1 MKILNVRFKN
11 INTLKGEWEIHFD
24 RSPLKESGLFAIT
37 GPNGSGKT
45 TIFDA
50 ISLGIYGETA
60 RLKNSPEQIMSKQ
73 TSRCFSMVTFSVNG
87 NVYRSTWSLRS
98 AQGKTLPPEM
108 KLFEMNG
115 KERLLEDKISTVRDR
130 IAALTGLD
138 FKRFSRSIM
147 LVQGEFSAF
156 LNALD
161 NERAEILDK
170 IVGKDIFSEVL
181 KAAVE
186 NAETADKKLQ
196 ALEQE
201 IQDFPLMRRSEVEN
215 LEETVQQLEE
225 DFNEADRRILT
236 LNEKEN
242 RRKRYDQLQKK
253 YQENRN
259 AIEEARYRKSQMESD
274 FQRLKKAM
282 AAALFQE
289 EMDRLDSRKSEAAKD
304 LDALKGFERDIA
316 DLEDRH
322 NGLKEKAGIH
332 ALELDRAQKA
342 WSQRR
347 ELVEK
352 TLEIE
357 KEIAAATD
365 SVGKLMERQAAV
377 EDEQAK
383 TSQEQLAVKQE
394 IAENETRQKDTECW
408 LEEHPEYEELVKRI
422 PVIKDGLEKL
432 QSIRQTISAHP
443 GQQKSAVKAERKASS
458 LLMKTARK
466 LKNLRTKAEK
476 VKARQAEQNKALTAL
491 LGDGTLKD
499 LEKIYGGQKDR
510 LKNYQSMLK
519 IAKTYAKQEAGGNGE
534 ALEKALIKA
543 EGEHAEALR
552 IFERENNR
560 LSVIKNTAR
569 FEPCRRQLKEKEPCS
584 LCGSLDHPY
593 VTAGPSFGKETA
605 EALQAQENT
614 LKKIQNRLKTLSDH
628 IAGLKAQHDP
638 LVEMQ
643 KEWNLLC
650 QATGA
655 EWAIGDRHSVKT
667 SIRSLKKDVRRQ
679 GARLKKIRKHHKK
692 TGKIDQTV
700 QKHSAKLS
708 EKQTVS
714 DQLEIDLIVRRNSLS
729 SLQRE
734 TQNLRQTE
742 AEVLRNLQPHLEMF
756 KEKVPESGAENELN
770 RRLEAKRVEFLN
782 HLKTQNELK
791 EQAIALKNRSEAL
804 PRQRDRLKTEA
815 DDLETRI
822 NTRQGALNALKNQRQ
837 TTFGTGDPIQEKQ
850 ETEKKI
856 QTEKDAVEIIRQEIQ
871 QVQQA
876 LTEKLRLK
884 QVAEK
889 KCRDIQKACEDLEQN
904 LSIRAVASGFTSLA
918 DAQNSRLRLEERQT
932 LEYQQEAI
940 DCEIADFESNLD
952 AIQKDF
958 DEQGITEGAV
968 EFPEDLSLQIQEA
981 RRRKDELSEALTAAW
996 DRLEHQK
1003 TMEKEY
1009 ALKLREIE
1017 EQKKISDR
1025 LHAEKEFFESA
1036 GEADIKKRTQ
1046 ELVLE
1051 RLLEHSNRQLE
1062 ELSGRYRLRRCEENG
1077 LGLEIEDV
1085 FHQRE
1090 RRSTQTLSGG
1100 ETFLVSLAL
1109 ALGLSDIAGNGR
1121 KIESLFVDEGFG
1133 YLDDETLYKVV
1144 STLKNLKRNGKLVGI
1159 ISHVK
1164 RLEDEIPTKIRI
1176 NKVAGGVS
1184 RLEVVA

>member
-98 AQGKTLPPEM
+98 AQGKTLPPKM

-115 KERLLEDKISTVRDR
+115 KERLLEDKISTVRNR
-130 IAALTGLD
+130 IAVLTGLD

-170 IVGKDIFSEVL
+170 IVGKDIFSEVS

-186 NAETADKKLQ
+186 NAEAAVKKLQ
-196 ALEQE
+196 ALEEE
-201 IQDFPLMRRSEVEN
+201 IQDFPLMHTSEIEN
-215 LEETVQQLEE
+215 LKESVEQLEE
-225 DFNEADRRILT
+225 DFNEADKLILI
-236 LNEKEN
+236 LNENED
-242 RRKRYDQLQKK
+242 RRKRHDKFQKK
-253 YQENRN
+253 YQENQI
-259 AIEEARYRKSQMESD
+259 AIEEARHRKSQMESD

-282 AAALFQE
+282 AAAPFQE
-289 EMDRLDSRKSEAAKD
+289 EMDRLDSRKSEASKH
-304 LDALKGFERDIA
+304 LDALKGFEREIA

-322 NGLKEKAGIH
+322 NGLKEMQGMY
-332 ALELDRAQKA
+332 ALELDQGQKA
-342 WSQRR
+342 WFQRR

-352 TLEIE
+352 TLEIDG
-357 KEIAAATD
+357 EIAAATD
-365 SVGKLMERQAAV
+365 SVGKLLERQATV
-377 EDEQAK
+377 EEEQAK
-383 TSQEQLAVKQE
+383 MSQEQQAVDQE
-394 IAENETRQKDTECW
+394 IAENETRQKDTERW
-408 LEEHPEYEELVKRI
+408 LEEHPEYEELVERI
-422 PVIKDGLEKL
+422 PVIKDGLEQL
-432 QSIRQTISAHP
+432 QSIRQIISAHP
-443 GQQKSAVKAERKASS
+443 GQRKSAVKAESKAAA
-458 LLMKTARK
+458 LLTKTARK
-466 LKNLRTKAEK
+466 IEKLRNKAEK
-476 VKARQAEQNKALTAL
+476 VKARKAAQNKTLTAL
-491 LGDGTLKD
+491 LGNGTLKE
-499 LEKIYGGQKDR
+499 LEKIYGRQKDR
-510 LKNYQSMLK
+510 LKNYRSMHT
-519 IAKTYAKQEAGGNGE
+519 IAKVYVKKKAGNRD
-534 ALEKALIKA
+534 ALEKVLIKA
-543 EGEHAEALR
+543 EEEHAEVLK
-552 IFERENNR
+552 IFELENNR

-569 FEPCRRQLKEKEPCS
+569 FEPCRKQLKEKDSCP
-584 LCGSLDHPY
+584 LCGSQDHPH
-593 VTAGPSFGKETA
+593 VTAGPSFGTETV
-605 EALQAQENT
+605 EAFQAQENT
-614 LKKIQNRLKTLSDH
+614 LKKIQNRLKTLSNH
-628 IAGLKAQHDP
+628 IAELKEQYDS

-655 EWAIGDRHSVKT
+655 EWAVGDRHSVKT
-667 SIRSLKKDVRRQ
+667 SIRALKKDMRRQ

-692 TGKIDQTV
+692 TGKIDQAI
-700 QKHSAKLS
+700 QKHSVKLT

-714 DQLEIDLIVRRNSLS
+714 DKLQTDLNIRRNSLS
-729 SLQRE
+729 SLQQE
-734 TQNLRQTE
+734 TQNFRKTE

-756 KEKVPESGAENELN
+756 KEKIPEPGTENELN
-770 RRLEAKRVEFLN
+770 RQLEARRVEFLD

-791 EQAIALKNRSEAL
+791 EQAIGLKNRSEAL
-804 PRQRDRLKTEA
+804 PQQLDRLKTEA
-815 DDLETRI
+815 DDLGGRI
-822 NTRQGALNALKNQRQ
+822 KTRQGALNAIENEKQM
-837 TTFGTGDPIQEKQ
+837 TFGTGDPIQEKR

-856 QTEKDAVEIIRQEIQ
+856 QTEKEAVETIQQQTQ
-871 QVQQA
+871 QVQHA
-876 LTEKLRLK
+876 LTEKLQLK

-889 KCRDIQKACEDLEQN
+889 KYRDIQKACEDLEQN
-904 LSIRAVASGFTSLA
+904 LLNLAVASGFTSLA

-932 LEYQQEAI
+932 LEHQQEAI
-940 DCEIADFESNLD
+940 DCEIGDYAANLD

-958 DEQGITEGAV
+958 DEHGITEAAV
-968 EFPEDLSLQIQEA
+968 EFPEDLSLQIQGKG
-981 RRRKDELSEALTAAW
+981 RLKDELSEALTAAL

-1009 ALKLREIE
+1009 ELKLREIE
-1017 EQKKISDR
+1017 EQKKMCDR
-1025 LHAEKEFFESA
+1025 LHDEKEFFESA
-1036 GEADIKKRTQ
+1036 GEADIKNRTQ

-1100 ETFLVSLAL
+1100 ETFLVSLAM

-1144 STLKNLKRNGKLVGI
+1144 STLKNLKRNGKLVGV

>member
-115 KERLLEDKISTVRDR
+115 KERLLEDKISMVRNR

-170 IVGKDIFSEVL
+170 IVGKDICSEVS
-181 KAAVE
+181 KAAFE
-186 NAETADKKLQ
+186 NAETAVKKLQ
-196 ALEQE
+196 ALKQE
-201 IQDFPLMRRSEVEN
+201 IQDFPLMHKSEVEN
-215 LEETVQQLEE
+215 LKETVQQLEE
-225 DFNEADRRILT
+225 DFNEADSLIFT
-236 LNEKEN
+236 LNENEN

-253 YQENRN
+253 YQENQI
-259 AIEEARYRKSQMESD
+259 ALEEARNRKRQMESD

-282 AAALFQE
+282 AAAPFE
-289 EMDRLDSRKSEAAKD
+289 EDIDRLDSRKAEASKH
-304 LDALKGFERDIA
+304 LDAIKEFEREIA

-322 NGLKEKAGIH
+322 HGLKEMQGIH
-332 ALELDRAQKA
+332 SHELDQAQKA

-347 ELVEK
+347 GLVEK
-352 TLEIE
+352 TLEIDG
-357 KEIAAATD
+357 EIVAARDT
-365 SVGKLMERQAAV
+365 VGKLLEQQAAV
-377 EDEQAK
+377 EEEQAK
-383 TSQEQLAVKQE
+383 MSQEQLAVNRE
-394 IAENETRQKDTECW
+394 IPENEARQKNAERW
-408 LEEHPEYEELVKRI
+408 LKEHAEYEELAERLPI
-422 PVIKDGLEKL
+422 LKDALEQL
-432 QSIRQTISAHP
+432 QSIRRKISAHP

-458 LLMKTARK
+458 LLTKTARK
-466 LKNLRTKAEK
+466 IEKLRNKAEK
-476 VKARQAEQNKALTAL
+476 VKARNAEQNKTLTAL
-491 LGDGTLKD
+491 LDNVTLKE
-499 LEKIYGGQKDR
+499 LEKIYGGQNDR
-510 LKNYQSMLK
+510 LKSYRSMLK
-519 IAKTYAKQEAGGNGE
+519 IAKTYAKREAGNGE
-534 ALEKALIKA
+534 VLEKALIKA
-543 EGEHAEALR
+543 EQEHAEALK
-552 IFERENNR
+552 ILELEKKA
-560 LSVIKNTAR
+560 LSVIEHTAR
-569 FEPCRRQLKEKEPCS
+569 FELCRRQLKEKEACP

-593 VTAGPSFGKETA
+593 VTAGPPFGKKTA
-605 EALQAQENT
+605 EVLQSQVIT
-614 LKKIQNRLKTLSDH
+614 LEKIQNRLKTLSNH

-638 LVEMQ
+638 LVEMR

-650 QATGA
+650 QATEA
-655 EWAIGDRHSVKT
+655 EWAISDRHSVKK
-667 SIRSLKKDVRRQ
+667 SIRTLKKDLRKQ
-679 GARLKKIRKHHKK
+679 AARLKKIRKHHKK
-692 TGKIDQTV
+692 TEKFDQAI
-700 QKHSAKLS
+700 QKHSAKLT

-714 DQLEIDLIVRRNSLS
+714 DKLQTDLNFHRNGLS
-729 SLQRE
+729 SLQQE
-734 TQNLRQTE
+734 TQNFRQAE
-742 AEVLRNLQPHLEMF
+742 ADVLRNLQPHLEMF
-756 KEKVPESGAENELN
+756 KEKIPNPGTENELN

-804 PRQRDRLKTEA
+804 PQELDRLKTEA
-815 DDLETRI
+815 DDLEERI
-822 NTRQGALNALKNQRQ
+822 KTLQEALNALKNEKQ
-837 TTFGTGDPIQEKQ
+837 TTFGTGDPIQEKR

-856 QTEKDAVEIIRQEIQ
+856 QTVKETVETIHQQTQ
-871 QVQQA
+871 QVQYA

-889 KCRDIQKACEDLEQN
+889 NYQDIQKSCEDLEQN
-904 LSIRAVASGFTSLA
+904 LSIRSAASGFTSLA
-918 DAQNSRLRLEERQT
+918 DVQSSRLRLEERQT
-932 LEYQQEAI
+932 LEHQEEAI
-940 DCEIADFESNLD
+940 DCEIADCAENLD

-958 DEQGITEGAV
+958 DEHGITDAAV
-968 EFPEDLSLQIQEA
+968 EFPEDLSLQLQEA
-981 RRRKDELSEALTAAW
+981 GRRKAELGEALTAAL

-1003 TMEKEY
+1003 AMEKEY

-1017 EQKKISDR
+1017 EQKKICGR
-1025 LHAEKEFFESA
+1025 LHDEKEFFESA

-1062 ELSGRYRLRRCEENG
+1062 ELSGRYRLRRCEEHG
-1077 LGLEIEDV
+1077 LALEIEDLI
-1085 FHQRE
+1085 HQSA
-1090 RRSTQTLSGG
+1090 RRSIQTLSGG
-1100 ETFLVSLAL
+1100 ETFLVSLAM
-1109 ALGLSDIAGNGR
+1109 ALGLSDIVGNGR

-1144 STLKNLKRNGKLVGI
+1144 STLKNLKKNGKMVGV

-1164 RLEDEIPTKIRI
+1164 RLEDEISTKIRI
-1176 NKVAGGVS
+1176 NKVPGGMS